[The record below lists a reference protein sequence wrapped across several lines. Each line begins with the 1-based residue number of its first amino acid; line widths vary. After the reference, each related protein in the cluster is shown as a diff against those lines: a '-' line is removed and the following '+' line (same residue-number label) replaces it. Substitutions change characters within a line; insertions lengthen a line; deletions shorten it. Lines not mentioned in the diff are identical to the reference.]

1 MRFKINPEAVRLAQ
15 AVTAFI
21 QLLGAGL
28 TGTDVLPKNALVLIV
43 VIGSALA
50 GALTLY
56 SQGMQTNPPDGML
69 TEERAAELSE
79 ERKPAAEPLAPQYVE
94 RWPSERI
101 EREPVTTDP
110 YAVGPYAA
118 GRAPVRESPPTPDE

>member
-1 MRFKINPEAVRLAQ
+1 MRLKVDPEVVRIAQ
-15 AVTAFI
+15 AITAFI

-56 SQGMQTNPPDGML
+56 SQGVQTSPPEGMI

-79 ERKPAAEPLAPQYVE
+79 PARTEPAP
-94 RWPSERI
+94 
-101 EREPVTTDP
+101 DP
-110 YAVGPYAA
+110 WV
-118 GRAPVRESPPTPDE
+118 GRAPVE

>member
-1 MRFKINPEAVRLAQ
+1 MRFKVDPEVVRLAQ

-56 SQGMQTNPPDGML
+56 SQGIQTNPPQGMV
-69 TEERAAELSE
+69 TEERAAEITQ
-79 ERKPAAEPLAPQYVE
+79 ERELPAAE
-94 RWPSERI
+94 
-101 EREPVTTDP
+101 TDP
-110 YAVGPYAA
+110 APAYGVYAA
-118 GRAPVRESPPTPDE
+118 GRAPVE